1 MVHKTLH
8 WKINIDQRESN
19 KYRCELGCS
28 EKVRE
33 VLLHYRHL
41 SCYSDYKSG
50 DKSWMRKGSGF
61 YYDKRNISVPIF
73 EYLSMF

>member
-8 WKINIDQRESN
+8 WKINIVQRE
-19 KYRCELGCS
+19 CS

-61 YYDKRNISVPIF
+61 YYDERNISVPIF
-73 EYLSMF
+73 EYQSMF